1 MINLLPPEEKRQ
13 IRARITNTLLLRYCI
28 ATLLL
33 TIPLSTL
40 AGGTYMIILNQKSA
54 AEASIQNSQQKN
66 SQYRDIQAEAEEFKN
81 NLNTAKTILDKE
93 IKYSQIALAI
103 AQGLP
108 DGISLDT
115 LNLDANGFDQ
125 PIVLQLHGN
134 AYGDAIDYKNALEK
148 SPIFKEVHIQSITSD
163 GENGG
168 ITVSIS
174 AILQPGITT
183 K

>member
-54 AEASIQNSQQKN
+54 AEESIQNSQQKS
-66 SQYRDIQAEAEEFKN
+66 SQYADIRAEAQEFKS

-103 AQGLP
+103 A
-108 DGISLDT
+108 
-115 LNLDANGFDQ
+115 
-125 PIVLQLHGN
+125 
-134 AYGDAIDYKNALEK
+134 
-148 SPIFKEVHIQSITSD
+148 
-163 GENGG
+163 
-168 ITVSIS
+168 
-174 AILQPGITT
+174 
-183 K
+183 